1 MAYIPYATA
10 ADYAQYGN
18 GDIPFE
24 DLEKLEKILHKA
36 SRNIDSLTFNRI
48 VGTGFDNLTEFQQ
61 KIVKESCCLL
71 ADFLHD
77 NADLLD
83 SALNAYTVNGVSMH
97 FGGVSVAVING
108 IPIRKDIYSLLSQT
122 GLCCTS
128 LIRRYL

>member
-83 SALNAYTVNGVSMH
+83 SALNAYTINGVSMS
-97 FGGVSVAVING
+97 FGGVSVAVIGG

>member
-10 ADYAQYGN
+10 ADYAQYGS
-18 GDIPFE
+18 GGIPAE
-24 DLEKLEKILHKA
+24 ELEKRLHKA
-36 SRNIDSLTFNRI
+36 SRSIDSLTFNRI
-48 VGTGFDNLTEFQQ
+48 VGMGFDNLTKFQRE
-61 KIVKESCCLL
+61 IVKESCCLL

-108 IPIRKDIYSLLSQT
+108 IPVSKEIYSLLNQS
-122 GLCCTS
+122 GLCCTN
-128 LIRRYL
+128 LNRRFL

>member
-1 MAYIPYATA
+1 MAYIPYATS
-10 ADYAQYGN
+10 ADYAQYGSGN
-18 GDIPFE
+18 IQPEELDQ
-24 DLEKLEKILHKA
+24 ILHNA
-36 SRNIDSLTFNRI
+36 SRQIDSLTFNRI
-48 VGTGFDNLTEFQQ
+48 VGKGFDNLTDFQQ
-61 KIVKESCCLL
+61 EIITESCCKL

-122 GLCCTS
+122 GLCCTN
-128 LIRRYL
+128 LNRRYF

>member
-1 MAYIPYATA
+1 MSYIPYATS
-10 ADYAQYGN
+10 ADYAQYGSGN
-18 GDIPFE
+18 IQPEELD
-24 DLEKLEKILHKA
+24 KILHNA
-36 SRNIDSLTFNRI
+36 SRQIDSLTFNRI
-48 VGTGFDNLTEFQQ
+48 VGKGFDNLTDFQQ
-61 KIVKESCCLL
+61 EIITESCCKL

-122 GLCCTS
+122 GLCCTN
-128 LIRRYL
+128 LNRRYF

>member
-48 VGTGFDNLTEFQQ
+48 VGMGFDHLTEFQRE
-61 KIVKESCCLL
+61 IVKESCCLL

-83 SALNAYTVNGVSMH
+83 SALNAYTINGVSMH
-97 FGGVSVAVING
+97 FGGVSVAVIGG

-122 GLCCTS
+122 GLCCAN
-128 LIRRYL
+128 LNRRFL

>member
-1 MAYIPYATA
+1 MSYIPYVTA
-10 ADYAQYGN
+10 ADYAQYGSGN
-18 GDIPFE
+18 IQPEELD
-24 DLEKLEKILHKA
+24 KILHNA
-36 SRNIDSLTFNRI
+36 SRQIDSLTFNRI
-48 VGTGFDNLTEFQQ
+48 VGKGFDNLTDFQQ
-61 KIVKESCCLL
+61 EIITESCCKL

>member
-1 MAYIPYATA
+1 MAYIPYVTA

-48 VGTGFDNLTEFQQ
+48 VGMGFDHLTEFQRE
-61 KIVKESCCLL
+61 IVKESCCLL

>member
-1 MAYIPYATA
+1 MAYIPYVTA

-18 GDIPFE
+18 GDIPTEELDSF
-24 DLEKLEKILHKA
+24 LHKA
-36 SRNIDSLTFNRI
+36 SRHIDSLTFNRI
-48 VGTGFDNLTEFQQ
+48 VGMGFDNLTKFQRE
-61 KIVKESCCLL
+61 IVKESCCLL

-108 IPIRKDIYSLLSQT
+108 IPIRKDIYSRLSQT
-122 GLCCTS
+122 GLCCTN
-128 LIRRYL
+128 LNRRYFQQ